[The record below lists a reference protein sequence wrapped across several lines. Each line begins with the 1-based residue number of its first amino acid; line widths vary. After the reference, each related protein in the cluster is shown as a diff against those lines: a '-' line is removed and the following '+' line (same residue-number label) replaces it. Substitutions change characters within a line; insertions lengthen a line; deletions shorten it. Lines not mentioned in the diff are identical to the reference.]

1 MMTTLSPQT
10 TTSLSTTT
18 RWHRIVLRLDG
29 GFLALVGGLQIVFE
43 LLSHFMNTGPW
54 GHIFTDSPYT
64 IGFVEAHSL
73 ALLIGLL
80 FLRVAAPNPQPHWH
94 LFAGGVHLL
103 LGGANLL
110 FWDSFVQFGLVAPA
124 VVATFF
130 HGVFLIAQ
138 GYCFKLSFKS

>member
-1 MMTTLSPQT
+1 
-10 TTSLSTTT
+10 
-18 RWHRIVLRLDG
+18 
-29 GFLALVGGLQIVFE
+29 
-43 LLSHFMNTGPW
+43 
-54 GHIFTDSPYT
+54 
-64 IGFVEAHSL
+64 VEAHGL

-80 FLRVAAPNPQPHWH
+80 FLRIAAPNPQPHWH
-94 LFAGGVHLL
+94 LFADGVHFL

-124 VVATFF
+124 IVATLF